1 MIANTATVTIEKRKS
16 KAAAKKASRLA
27 TKPPLTPDRIY
38 TSAEAALAIG
48 VSTITLI
55 RARNAGHLAELRAG
69 RKVLH
74 SGKQL
79 LDWLEAGGRTS
90 AEK

>member
-1 MIANTATVTIEKRKS
+1 MIANAATGTIEKQNP
-16 KAAAKKASRLA
+16 KAAAKKARKLVS
-27 TKPPLTPDRIY
+27 KPPLTPDRIY

-55 RARNAGHLAELRAG
+55 RARNAGRLAELRAG